1 MQQELDYLLIQIR
14 LRYFH
19 CLCRLKELD
28 LRKSLTVYQSF
39 LFPTTPVAVAV
50 LCYLINHGIP
60 FATMSDD
67 KDEIRT

>member
-50 LCYLINHGIP
+50 L
-60 FATMSDD
+60 
-67 KDEIRT
+67 